1 MNVKTKT
8 LIEIHAQ
15 HLCGNDPDGFELDFW
30 IQELTQEYR
39 RIVSEHYPD
48 NVRQHNTTLQDTT
61 LQTIHN
67 TTLQESFNLFWKEYP
82 RKVGKGKCEKIWEK
96 IKPDSFLYEKISK
109 MQLSL
114 MPPT

>member
-48 NVRQHNTTLQDTT
+48 ADVVVKIDVQNASGSCAQVQVFGGNTDL
-61 LQTIHN
+61 
-67 TTLQESFNLFWKEYP
+67 EYQIEQAAS
-82 RKVGKGKCEKIWEK
+82 RLHDARGEEFY
-96 IKPDSFLYEKISK
+96 S
-109 MQLSL
+109 
-114 MPPT
+114 